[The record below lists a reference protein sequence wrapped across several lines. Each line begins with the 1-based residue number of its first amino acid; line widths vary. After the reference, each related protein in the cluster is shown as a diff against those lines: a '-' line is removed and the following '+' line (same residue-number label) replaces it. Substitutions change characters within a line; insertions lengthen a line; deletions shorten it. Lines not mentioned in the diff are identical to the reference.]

1 MSNFYNNY
9 VRLCAE
15 HGYSASGA
23 AIAIGLSNA
32 AASGWKN
39 GKIPNDVTLN
49 KLAALFGCDVSDLM
63 SESTEGDSGLEAAL
77 EALRN
82 MPGHRALLAV
92 TKKMTQEQAQTM
104 ADFLEKMTQQGG
116 NE

>member
-23 AIAIGLSNA
+23 AAAIGLSNA
-32 AASGWKN
+32 AANGWKN

-49 KLAALFGCDVSDLM
+49 KLASLFECEVADLLAD
-63 SESTEGDSGLEAAL
+63 STDEENGLENAL

-82 MPGHRALLAV
+82 QPGRRMLLSA
-92 TKKMTQEQAQTM
+92 TKGMTEEQVAKMASW
-104 ADFLEKMTQQGG
+104 LESMMGG
-116 NE
+116 NKD